1 MSSMHPAG
9 RHLYAL
15 MQQADVRDT
24 QPVNVRDELMDTQ
37 QIWLLDGKP
46 LLPPPP
52 GGPAKPRRFGRLM
65 TWVDHSKS
73 ATVAVYGSAALAVV
87 VEVALLAAWR

>member
-1 MSSMHPAG
+1 MHPAG
-9 RHLYAL
+9 RHLRL
-15 MQQADVRDT
+15 LLEQANDT
-24 QPVNVRDELMDTQ
+24 APVHMAGELMTTE
-37 QIWLLDGKP
+37 IPRYLGAP
-46 LLPPPP
+46 LLPPVEPVRYTR
-52 GGPAKPRRFGRLM
+52 PRRFDRLM